1 MKILAIETSCDE
13 TSVAVVVD
21 GVIKSNVVWSQM
33 KLHEKWGGVVPSI
46 AKRAHEEKI
55 GGVIEQAL
63 EEAEVKQADFVAVT
77 VGPGLAIALEVG
89 ILKAKELCKKWGVPL
104 VAVNHLEG
112 HVLAS
117 APNKITQS
125 EQVLS
130 GSVPMS
136 DFPALGLVVSGGHT
150 ELYLV
155 ERVGRYISLAKT
167 TDDAL
172 GEALDKAAKMMGL
185 GYPGGPI
192 IERLARLGDKNS
204 FGLPIPLKG
213 REAEG
218 RFSYSGLKTALLR
231 LIEKISVENLSEKQI
246 QNLAAS
252 YQEACFEHLIR
263 VVRINSLPYLNGKV
277 KYLLVGGGVIINKRL
292 QEKLSGLGKE
302 LGVEVCFP
310 QERVLCGDNAGMI
323 GLAGYQ
329 KALRGEVVE
338 EKDFNKIDRLPR
350 WSLEE

>member
-13 TSVAVVVD
+13 TCAAVIVD
-21 GVIKSNVVWSQM
+21 GKIVSNVVWSQI

-55 GGVIEQAL
+55 DGVVEQAL
-63 EEAEVKQADFVAVT
+63 EEAGIKKANFVAVT

-89 ILKAKELCKKWGVPL
+89 VLKAKELCRKWKVPL
-104 VAVNHLEG
+104 IAVNHLEG
-112 HVLAS
+112 HLLAS
-117 APNKITQS
+117 APNK
-125 EQVLS
+125 EWA
-130 GSVPMS
+130 
-136 DFPALGLVVSGGHT
+136 PALGLVVSGGHT
-150 ELYLV
+150 ELVYA
-155 ERVGRYISLAKT
+155 EKIGRYKIVAKT
-167 TDDAL
+167 ADDAL

-192 IERLARLGDKNS
+192 IEKMAKLGQLGK
-204 FGLPIPLKG
+204 FELPIPLKG

-231 LIEKISVENLSEKQI
+231 LVEKIDKGDLSEKQI

-263 VVRINSLPYLNGKV
+263 VVRINALPYLDGKV
-277 KYLLVGGGVIINKRL
+277 KNLLVGGGVIFNKNL
-292 QEKLSGLGKE
+292 QEKLLE
-302 LGVEVCFP
+302 LGRELGIEVNFP
-310 QERVLCGDNAGMI
+310 LEGILCGDNAGMI

-329 KALRGEVVE
+329 QALRGEVVE
-338 EKDFNKIDRLPR
+338 EKDFDKIDRLPR
-350 WSLEE
+350 WSLEG